1 MKPNIFTMP
10 NGIRIVHEFSTGS
23 PIAHCALVIN
33 AGTRNEIKGKEGIAH
48 FIEHVLFKGTRNR
61 KAYHILS
68 RMENVGGEMN
78 AYTAKEETCVHS
90 SFMEDYFERAAEL
103 LSDIVFCSV
112 FPAKEIVKEKEIVLD
127 EIRSYQDSPYEQIY
141 DDFEGLVFF
150 GHPLGNPTLGTVDSV
165 KNFKRKDIFNFIRN
179 NYSTDEMVF
188 SVLGNI
194 PWQKVKHT
202 AEKYLARIPQRFSEN
217 DNSKVAVKYKPRTM
231 EIDKPTVQ
239 SHFMLGNKAYSIK
252 SKYRL
257 PFILLNNI
265 LGGPGLN
272 SRLNLGIRE
281 KFGFAYALES
291 SYDAYRDSGIF
302 TIYLSTEKKSLEKT
316 VSLVYGELKKLRE
329 KKISSLQLRQY
340 KQQLIGQVMMSEE
353 NRVGTMLANGK
364 NVLTFGRI
372 FSTKEIVTWIESIS
386 SKQLREVANEIFE
399 EKSFSTLEYKAG

>member
-1 MKPNIFTMP
+1 MQVNLFKLK
-10 NGIRIVHEFSTGS
+10 NGIRIVHEHSSGS
-23 PIAHCALVIN
+23 KIAHCALIIN
-33 AGTRNEIKGKEGIAH
+33 AGTRHEQKGKEGIAH

-68 RMENVGGEMN
+68 RMENVGGEIN
-78 AYTAKEETCVHS
+78 AYTEKEETCVHS
-90 SFMEDYFERAAEL
+90 SFMSDYFERASEL

-112 FPAKEIVKEKEIVLD
+112 FPQKEILKEKEVVLD
-127 EIRSYQDSPYEQIY
+127 EIRSYQDAPYEQIY
-141 DDFEGLVFF
+141 DDFEGMVFF

-194 PWQKVKHT
+194 PFSKVKEIAT
-202 AEKYLARIPQRFSEN
+202 KYLDRIPQRFAGKEN
-217 DNSKVAVKYKPRTM
+217 QKIAVKYKPHSM
-231 EIDKPTVQ
+231 QIIKPTVQ
-239 SHFMLGNKAYSIK
+239 SHLMIGNKAYSIK

-281 KFGFAYALES
+281 KFGFTYAIES
-291 SYDAYRDSGIF
+291 NYNAYRDSGIF
-302 TIYLSTEKKSLEKT
+302 TIYLSTEEKSLEKT

-329 KKISSLQLRQY
+329 RKISATQLGQY
-340 KQQLIGQVMMSEE
+340 KQQLIGQVMMSQE
-353 NRVGTMLANGK
+353 NKAGIMLANGK
-364 NVLTFGRI
+364 NVLTFGRV
-372 FSTKEIVTWIESIS
+372 FSPEEIVSWIEGIT
-386 SKQLREVANEIFE
+386 SKQLRELANEVFE
-399 EKSFSTLEYKAG
+399 EKNFSTLEYKAG

>member
-1 MKPNIFTMP
+1 MKVNIFTLK
-10 NGIRIVHEFSTGS
+10 NGIRIVHEQSAAS
-23 PIAHCALVIN
+23 EIAHCALIIN
-33 AGTRNEIKGKEGIAH
+33 AGTRNEQKGKEGIAH

-78 AYTAKEETCVHS
+78 AFTEKEETCVHS
-90 SFMEDYFERAAEL
+90 SFMADYFERAAEL

-112 FPAKEIVKEKEIVLD
+112 FPQKEIVKEKEVVLD
-127 EIRSYQDSPYEQIY
+127 EIRSYLDTPYEQIY

-194 PWQKVKHT
+194 PSQQVKDI
-202 AEKYLARIPQRFSEN
+202 AEKYLDRIPQRFSEKEN
-217 DNSKVAVKYKPRTM
+217 NKIAVKYRPRTM
-231 EIDKPTVQ
+231 EVVKPTVQ
-239 SHFMLGNKAYSIK
+239 SHFMMGNKAYPLR

-281 KFGFAYALES
+281 KYGFAYAIES
-291 SYDAYRDSGIF
+291 SYNAYRDSGIF
-302 TIYLSTEKKSLEKT
+302 TIYLSTEKKSLERA
-316 VSLVYGELKKLRE
+316 VSLVHGELKKLRE
-329 KKISSLQLRQY
+329 KRISALQLRQY
-340 KQQLIGQVMMSEE
+340 KQQLIGQVAMSQE
-353 NRVGTMLANGK
+353 NKAGIMLANGK
-364 NVLTFGRI
+364 NVLTFGKV
-372 FSTKEIVTWIESIS
+372 FSLKEIVSWIESIT
-386 SKQLREVANEIFE
+386 SKQLREVANEVFE
-399 EKSFSTLEYKAG
+399 ERSLSTLEYKAG

>member
-1 MKPNIFTMP
+1 MKPNIFTLQ
-10 NGIRIVHEFSTGS
+10 NGIRIVHEFSDAT

-33 AGTRNEIKGKEGIAH
+33 AGTRNEVKGKEGIAH

-61 KAYHILS
+61 KAFHILS

-90 SFMEDYFERAAEL
+90 SFMADYFERAAEL

-112 FPAKEIVKEKEIVLD
+112 FPAKEIVKEKEVVLD
-127 EIRSYQDSPYEQIY
+127 EIRSCQDSPYEQIY
-141 DDFEGLVFF
+141 DDFEGLIFF

-194 PWQKVKHT
+194 PLPEVKQT
-202 AEKYLARIPQRFSEN
+202 AEKYLARIPQRFAEK
-217 DNSKVAVKYKPRTM
+217 DYSKLAVKYKPRAM
-231 EIDKPTVQ
+231 EIEKPTVQ
-239 SHFMLGNKAYSIK
+239 SHFMIGNEAYSIK

-272 SRLNLGIRE
+272 TRLNLGIRE

-291 SYDAYRDSGIF
+291 TYDAYRDSGIF
-302 TIYLSTEKKSLEKT
+302 TIYISTEKKSIEKT
-316 VSLVYGELKKLRE
+316 VSLVYRELKRLRE
-329 KKISSLQLRQY
+329 KKISTMQLKLY
-340 KQQLIGQVMMSEE
+340 KQQLIGQLMMSQE
-353 NRVGTMLANGK
+353 NRAGTMLANGK
-364 NVLTFGRI
+364 NVLTFGRV
-372 FSTKEIVTWIESIS
+372 FSVKEIVSWIESIS
-386 SKQLREVANEIFE
+386 SKELREVANEIFE
-399 EKSFSTLEYKAG
+399 ERSLSTLEYKAG